1 MAATRLHASRF
12 CASRRVPRKNHDRH
26 IKHKFTQAPEHFHI
40 KATTTKKTGLWS
52 RVRKIQDFSSFF
64 HKNARQH
71 DSTTFFKITEGA
83 SVCYGSVCVQ
93 YGSSEIPRALFPGI
107 IICVNKRCSARQPQ
121 HICRCHRQARPRR
134 RPHQRR
140 RLLRCWQHCRR
151 RQGAPIL
158 WDRCP
163 RRHPQS
169 LLPSLRLR
177 FRPSPRPRVRPRVR
191 PWVRPASSSPSCSS
205 T

>member
-1 MAATRLHASRF
+1 MLKLTAGIYWTVQYCTVVCSICGYCTEDHSTVLILIARICIIWSAARSAKAQTTARTSARRQRGMAATRLHASRF

-83 SVCYGSVCVQ
+83 SVYVYSN
-93 YGSSEIPRALFPGI
+93 STLALWG
-107 IICVNKRCSARQPQ
+107 
-121 HICRCHRQARPRR
+121 
-134 RPHQRR
+134 
-140 RLLRCWQHCRR
+140 
-151 RQGAPIL
+151 
-158 WDRCP
+158 
-163 RRHPQS
+163 
-169 LLPSLRLR
+169 
-177 FRPSPRPRVRPRVR
+177 
-191 PWVRPASSSPSCSS
+191 
-205 T
+205 